1 MRVARGFTPM
11 MMLTG
16 SRRVLFRIKG
26 TGMLSGRTS
35 DGLPNTRSKI
45 SCSVSA
51 NAGVITRQIA
61 TKHQTRRF
69 AGISRHLFLC
79 KTVSNFL
86 LAVRCVSPKLE
97 PLFGD
102 RFLIVMHYCC
112 ASCSGSEWFNPPCYL
127 TPWRVIKF
135 RLHRHGIQLRRP
147 WQYEAAFMSGEN
159 IFTVHADKLFRRENN
174 GCRRVFRISRT
185 GQS

>member
-1 MRVARGFTPM
+1 MFCSESKVPECYPAEHPTACRIHARKFPVRF
-11 MMLTG
+11 
-16 SRRVLFRIKG
+16 RRMPVLSQGKSLQS
-26 TGMLSGRTS
+26 TKPV
-35 DGLPNTRSKI
+35 GLPVSVDIYSCVKPYPTFFSLSVAYPRSW
-45 SCSVSA
+45 
-51 NAGVITRQIA
+51 N
-61 TKHQTRRF
+61 RF
-69 AGISRHLFLC
+69 LGI
-79 KTVSNFL
+79 V
-86 LAVRCVSPKLE
+86 
-97 PLFGD
+97 
-102 RFLIVMHYCC
+102 FLIVMHYCC